1 MLCDK
6 KHSHVQW
13 RDFKMNVLVCDDDQQ
28 IVDSI
33 IEELK
38 KKSEETHV
46 ALRFYGFSQP
56 SQIDLSLPYD
66 IALLDIDMGETNGI
80 ELARKLR
87 AENEN
92 IVIIFITNFIQYAP
106 EGFEVQAFRY
116 LLKADFSAKLD
127 SYFDSA
133 VQEVLQRKQLVT
145 ISINSEIIDVPV
157 NDILYLESHRRII
170 VMHLLDE
177 KRPAYQFYGNITELS
192 EKIEPL
198 GFLRIQKSYLV
209 NMHYVEIFQYNK
221 VQLRGGL
228 CLAPS
233 EKNYNELKQ
242 KYLHWRGKSRYSIEK
257 RVTTLFT
264 WLVQC
269 LIGGFCFGWTLTI
282 SFSVF
287 FLLIRKYTNGYH
299 AATYSKCLFCS
310 ILLEVVLLASISY
323 VFRTGLALLFL
334 TIVSDATIL
343 CIAPVNNKSI
353 HWSTDEFKAAKIA
366 VRWLLLI
373 LNIFAILLVEVQ
385 IAPSI
390 LQGLVAALTADA
402 ITLSIS
408 RCQN

>member
-46 ALRFYGFSQP
+46 ASRFYGFSQP

-87 AENEN
+87 AENGN

-233 EKNYNELKQ
+233 EKNYSELKQ

-257 RVTTLFT
+257 RVTTLLT

-299 AATYSKCLFCS
+299 AATYSKCLFHS

-323 VFRTGLALLFL
+323 VFHTGLALLFL

-343 CIAPVNNKSI
+343 CIAPVNNESI
-353 HWSTDEFKAAKIA
+353 HWSTDEFKAAKTS
-366 VRWLLLI
+366 VRWLLLL
-373 LNIFAILLVEVQ
+373 LNIFAILLARVQ

>member
-6 KHSHVQW
+6 KHSLVQW

-46 ALRFYGFSQP
+46 SSRFYGFSQP

-87 AENEN
+87 ASNEN

-116 LLKADFSAKLD
+116 LLKADLSAKLD

-133 VQEVLQRKQLVT
+133 VQEVLRRKQLIT

-192 EKIEPL
+192 EKKL
-198 GFLRIQKSYLV
+198 SHSVSFVFKKSYLV

-233 EKNYNELKQ
+233 EKNYSELKQ
-242 KYLHWRGKSRYSIEK
+242 KYLHWRGKSRWM
-257 RVTTLFT
+257 L
-264 WLVQC
+264 
-269 LIGGFCFGWTLTI
+269 
-282 SFSVF
+282 
-287 FLLIRKYTNGYH
+287 
-299 AATYSKCLFCS
+299 
-310 ILLEVVLLASISY
+310 
-323 VFRTGLALLFL
+323 
-334 TIVSDATIL
+334 
-343 CIAPVNNKSI
+343 
-353 HWSTDEFKAAKIA
+353 
-366 VRWLLLI
+366 
-373 LNIFAILLVEVQ
+373 
-385 IAPSI
+385 
-390 LQGLVAALTADA
+390 
-402 ITLSIS
+402 
-408 RCQN
+408 